1 MLPSLNSPE
10 NARPMSKD
18 HTHVLAS
25 HIASFWR
32 VKHKSFTINGETW
45 SYLAQ
50 GDPSAEPIIFIHGM
64 GTNKSVWRSQ
74 MQNYD
79 NKTYYRIALN
89 IPGACFTQYLKS
101 QKHSIHDLCRWLDQ
115 TFEILGIKKT
125 HIVAHSTLT
134 LLATF
139 YAATRPQNT
148 KSLTLMS
155 IPDLWG
161 SNGTSTASETIQRFR
176 SDISYQ
182 SVDDSV
188 KMLNSLFY
196 NPPQLPKAMHKAG
209 YTQHQKFID
218 HFLKVIND
226 LEQGLPLVMPQT
238 KNIKCPL
245 LIINGESDTYSTPEL
260 INSLHWHYPN
270 ANTVNLLQCG
280 HLIMLEKPKE
290 IYKIHIQFLTGNS
303 IKQVSNYGDVI
314 QSYNT
319 YASSSS

>member
-1 MLPSLNSPE
+1 MLPFPNSPE
-10 NARPMSKD
+10 NAPLMSKD

-32 VKHKSFTINGETW
+32 VRHKNFTINGENW

-74 MQNYD
+74 MQSYD
-79 NKTYYRIALN
+79 NKAYYGIALN
-89 IPGACFTQYLKS
+89 IPGACFTQYFKS
-101 QKHSIHDLCRWLDQ
+101 QRHSIHDLCRWLDQ
-115 TFEILGIKKT
+115 ALEIIDIKNP

-161 SNGTSTASETIQRFR
+161 SDGTSTASETIQRFR
-176 SDISYQ
+176 SDINYQ

-188 KMLNSLFY
+188 KMLNSLFC
-196 NPPQLPKAMHKAG
+196 NPPRLPKSMHKAN
-209 YTQHQKFID
+209 YIRHLKYLD
-218 HFLKVIND
+218 HFLNVIDD

-238 KNIKCPL
+238 KKIKCPL
-245 LIINGESDTYSTPEL
+245 LIINGENDTYSTPEL

-270 ANTVNLLQCG
+270 ANTVNLLECS

-290 IYKIHIQFLTGNS
+290 IYKIHIQFLTGTS
-303 IKQVSNYGDVI
+303 IKQASEFGSVI
-314 QSYNT
+314 QSYGIC
-319 YASSSS
+319 AS

>member
-1 MLPSLNSPE
+1 
-10 NARPMSKD
+10 MSKD

-79 NKTYYRIALN
+79 NKAYYRIALN
-89 IPGACFTQYLKS
+89 IPGACFTQYFKS

-115 TFEILGIKKT
+115 ALEVLNIKT
-125 HIVAHSTLT
+125 PHIVAHSTLT

-139 YAATRPQNT
+139 YTATRPQNI

-155 IPDLWG
+155 IPDLWA

-176 SDISYQ
+176 SDINFQ
-182 SVDDSV
+182 SIDDSIS
-188 KMLNSLFY
+188 MLNSLFY
-196 NPPQLPKAMHKAG
+196 NPPQLPKALHKAG
-209 YTQHQKFID
+209 YTRHLENLDRFLNVID
-218 HFLKVIND
+218 D

-270 ANTVNLLQCG
+270 ANTVNLLECG
-280 HLIMLEKPKE
+280 HLIMLEKPSE
-290 IYKIHIQFLTGNS
+290 IYKIHIQFLGNAP
-303 IKQVSNYGDVI
+303 IKQASKFGNVI
-314 QSYNT
+314 QSYEVC
-319 YASSSS
+319 ASSSL